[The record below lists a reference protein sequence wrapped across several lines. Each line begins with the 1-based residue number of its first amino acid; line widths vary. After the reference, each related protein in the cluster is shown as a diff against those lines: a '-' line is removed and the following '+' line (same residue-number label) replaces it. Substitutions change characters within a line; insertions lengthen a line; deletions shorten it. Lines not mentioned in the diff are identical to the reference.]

1 MKLVLNNMGNRK
13 GIILAGGKG
22 TRLYP
27 LTKVV
32 SKQLLPIYDKPMIF
46 YPLTTLIHA
55 GIKEILII
63 INPYDQ
69 ELFERLLGDGTKWG
83 IEIKYSIQE
92 NPEGLAQ
99 AFLIGKDF
107 IGSSD
112 VVLILGDNLFHG
124 DTLETHFISS
134 NNRLKGSTVFAYP
147 VKNPQRY
154 GVAAFDDLGNIVS
167 IEEKPKEPKSR
178 YAITGIYFF
187 DNSVIDKASK
197 VVPSQRGELEITD
210 LIMMYL
216 KEKTLNVEI
225 LGRGITWLDTGN
237 HDSLHAA
244 SSYVKIMEQRQGLK
258 LGCPEEMAWR
268 KGLISSKKLESLAQD
283 LLKSGYGNYLLKLIS
298 SDL

>member
-1 MKLVLNNMGNRK
+1 MGNRK

-63 INPYDQ
+63 INPFDQ
-69 ELFERLLGDGTKWG
+69 KLFERLLGDGTKWG
-83 IEIKYSIQE
+83 IDITYSIQE

-124 DTLETHFISS
+124 DTLETHFIRS
-134 NNRLKGSTVFAYP
+134 NKRIKGSTVFAYP

-154 GVAAFDDLGNIVS
+154 GVAAFDDRGNIVS

-187 DNSVIDKASK
+187 DNSVVDKASK

-283 LLKSGYGNYLLKLIS
+283 LLKSGYGSYLLKLIG
-298 SDL
+298 SDF